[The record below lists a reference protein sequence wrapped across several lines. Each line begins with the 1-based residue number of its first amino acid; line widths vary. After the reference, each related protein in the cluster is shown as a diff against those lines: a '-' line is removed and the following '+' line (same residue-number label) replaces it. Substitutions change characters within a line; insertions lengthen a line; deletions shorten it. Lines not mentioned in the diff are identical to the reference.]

1 LQAQDVT
8 RDVQEEK
15 PELLQDL
22 GKFVANMD
30 QKLLELPEV
39 AAASWASV
47 ASCLELS
54 LSVAPTVVFVLP
66 DKAHGLVCTEMARE

>member
-1 LQAQDVT
+1 VPRLCARRCMQHDALAQDVT

-39 AAASWASV
+39 
-47 ASCLELS
+47 
-54 LSVAPTVVFVLP
+54 
-66 DKAHGLVCTEMARE
+66 